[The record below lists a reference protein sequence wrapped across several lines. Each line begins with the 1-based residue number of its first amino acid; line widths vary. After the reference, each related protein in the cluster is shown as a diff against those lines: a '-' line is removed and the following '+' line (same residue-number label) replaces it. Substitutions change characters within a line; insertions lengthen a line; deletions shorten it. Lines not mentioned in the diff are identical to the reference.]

1 MKPTFRAG
9 NFQPD
14 PERDIQEELEAHIEM
29 EAEALMSQGMEEE
42 EARKEARRLFGDR
55 RKFAGA
61 AIREATARE
70 RKIRWRDRVDAF
82 FQDVRYAF
90 RRMAKSPGFTG
101 IAIVSLALG
110 IGANTAIFSIV
121 NTILLSGVPMRAP
134 HELVEV
140 YTSEEARPDEPGY
153 PYSLSS
159 VPDLRDLRERSDIFS
174 GVGGYE
180 AFFNRIETEDSVEP
194 VWGEIVSWDLFS
206 ILGIDPEVGRFFV
219 HEEGQSYG
227 THPVVVLGYEF
238 WQRMFGGSPNV
249 VGTSIRMANREW
261 TVVGVAPRELQGFM
275 APGIAMSM
283 FTTYQMQGVL
293 NSGEVTGPDESR
305 NSHSTFMKARLAPG
319 VTVEQAQAALA
330 TLSAQNRE
338 AYPDAWEGRDF
349 NVLASSEVAIH
360 PIVDG
365 PLKAVATLLLTMVA
379 MVLLIAC
386 TNLAG
391 FLLARAADRK
401 KEIAIRLALGARRWT
416 LIRQL
421 LTETMVLGLMGG
433 AAGLVVAHWTLQAI
447 KRFQPPITIPINL
460 DVGLDGTVLLFALI
474 VSAAAGLF
482 FGLIP
487 ALQSTKPDVAP
498 TLKDETGTGSGRQK
512 RLNLRNGLIV
522 TQVAISMVLL
532 LGAGLFLRSL
542 QSAGDIDLGFGV
554 REGGT
559 IWVMA
564 MGDDMADE
572 EFNVAAQTLTDRAL
586 ALPGMAQVGFA
597 EILPLGISYQESGF
611 DIPGV
616 DPPEGEEYLSI
627 GYNVVSPTY
636 FDVMDIPIVL
646 GRAFT
651 EMDRADTEPVVV
663 ISETAARRYW
673 PDESPIG
680 REIKPTSRDHSFRV
694 IGVARDTKVW
704 TLGEEYRPYL
714 YYPHAQY
721 GGESLTLVARGNLPE
736 AQIVGQL
743 RQLVEEVDTRLV
755 IMEAKTMSEHL
766 AITLFPPR
774 MAALLLGVFGALAL
788 ILATTGLYGTVAYS
802 VSRRSREMGIRLSLG
817 ADAGSVVAMVLRGA
831 MALVAVGAVVG
842 WVLSLGLAQTVRVF
856 LYGIT
861 AMDPVTFIGVPL
873 VLGGVAF
880 VAALIPARR
889 ASRVNPVT
897 ALKSE

>member
-1 MKPTFRAG
+1 
-9 NFQPD
+9 
-14 PERDIQEELEAHIEM
+14 M
-29 EAEALMSQGMEEE
+29 EAEALMSQGMNEK
-42 EARKEARRLFGDR
+42 EAKKEARRLFGDQKR
-55 RKFAGA
+55 FAGA

-70 RKIRWRDRVDAF
+70 RRVRWQDHVDAF

-101 IAIVSLALG
+101 IAILSLALG

-134 HELVEV
+134 QELVEV
-140 YTSEEARPDEPGY
+140 YTSEEARADEPGY

-159 VPDLRDLRERSDIFS
+159 VPDVLDLRERTDIFS

-219 HEEGQSYG
+219 HEEGQTYG

-238 WQRMFGGSPNV
+238 WQKTFGGSPDV

-261 TVVGVAPRELQGFM
+261 TVVGVAPKALQGFT
-275 APGIAMSM
+275 APGIAMDM
-283 FTTYQMQGVL
+283 FATYKMQGVL
-293 NSGEVTGPDESR
+293 NFESSAGPNEDR
-305 NSHSTFMKARLAPG
+305 RSHSTFMKARLAPG
-319 VTVEQAQAALA
+319 VSVDQAQAALA

-338 AYPDAWEGRDF
+338 AYPEAWEGRDF
-349 NVLASSEVAIH
+349 NVLASSDVAIH

-365 PLKAVATLLLTMVA
+365 PLKAVATLLLTVVA

-401 KEIAIRLALGARRWT
+401 REIAIRLALGARRWT

-421 LTETMVLGLMGG
+421 LTETIILGLLGG
-433 AAGLVVAHWTLQAI
+433 VAGLFVAHWTLQALM
-447 KRFQPPITIPINL
+447 RFQPPIPIPVNL
-460 DVGLDGTVLLFALI
+460 DVGLDGTVLLFALV

-498 TLKDETGTGSGRQK
+498 TLKDETRTGSGRQK
-512 RLNLRNGLIV
+512 RLSLRNGLIV

-542 QSAGDIDLGFGV
+542 QSAGDIDLGFGI
-554 REGGT
+554 REGGVV
-559 IWVMA
+559 WVMA
-564 MGDDMADE
+564 MGSDMEDE
-572 EFNVAAQTLTDRAL
+572 EFNLAAQSLTDRAQ
-586 ALPGMAQVGFA
+586 AIPGVAQVGFA
-597 EILPLGISYQESGF
+597 EMLPLGISYQESGF
-611 DIPGV
+611 DISGV
-616 DPPEGEEYLSI
+616 DPPEGEEHLSI
-627 GYNVVSPTY
+627 AYNVVSPTY
-636 FDVMDIPIVL
+636 FDVMDVPMVS
-646 GRAFT
+646 GRAFS
-651 EMDRADTEPVVV
+651 EMDRADTEPVTI

-673 PDESPIG
+673 PGESPIG
-680 REIKPTSRDHSFRV
+680 REIKPTNRDHSFRIV
-694 IGVARDTKVW
+694 GVAQDTKVW
-704 TLGEEYRPYL
+704 TLGEEYRPYI
-714 YYPHAQY
+714 YFPHGQY
-721 GGESLTLVARGNLPE
+721 GGESLMLVARGDLPE
-736 AQIVGQL
+736 AQIVGHL
-743 RQLVEEVDTRLV
+743 RQLVQDVDTRLI

-766 AITLFPPR
+766 AIALFPPR

-817 ADAGSVVAMVLRGA
+817 ADAGSVVAMVLKGA
-831 MALVAVGAVVG
+831 MALVAVGAVLG
-842 WVLSLGLAQTVRVF
+842 WALSLGLAQTVRVF

-861 AMDPVTFIGVPL
+861 ALDPATFIGVPL

-889 ASRVNPVT
+889 ASRINPVT
-897 ALKSE
+897 ALKSD